1 MSLLPALLRRR
12 PRQRSRTANEAAI
25 RSLCA
30 SAYLGDGRALVR
42 VLGRYKMF
50 VDTRDV
56 DIGAHL
62 LLDGFWEMWVTE
74 LLPQLIRPGAVCVDV
89 GAHVGYYT
97 LQMADLAGPRGS
109 VHAFEPNPALRRMLD
124 DSVRVNGFAEQ
135 VRSHG
140 DPVFDAVG
148 LAAELVVTVTQPSG
162 AHVRILPEGDPAATL
177 RTCRLDCVP
186 GLDRADFV
194 KIDAESSEEA
204 IWRGM
209 RGLFDQR
216 RPMTVLLEFASVRYA
231 DPGGFLAA
239 IAGEG
244 FALHR
249 IDPDRGLCRADAAD
263 ILRAPPGR
271 EQMLVLIR

>member
-1 MSLLPALLRRR
+1 MTGLPALLRRR
-12 PRQRSRTANEAAI
+12 RSARRQAAI
-25 RSLCA
+25 RDRCDT
-30 SAYLGDGRALVR
+30 AYLGDHRALVR

-74 LLPQLIRPGAVCVDV
+74 LLPRLIRPGFVCVDV
-89 GAHVGYYT
+89 GAHVGYFT
-97 LQMADLAGPRGS
+97 MLMADLAGPSGL
-109 VHAFEPNPALRRMLD
+109 VHAFEPNPALRGMLD
-124 DSVRVNGFAEQ
+124 DAARVNGFAGQ
-135 VRSHG
+135 VRSYG
-140 DPVFDAVG
+140 DPVYDAAG
-148 LAAELVVTVTQPSG
+148 LAAELVVTITQPSG

-177 RTCRLDCVP
+177 RTCRLDAVA

-209 RGLFDQR
+209 RGLLDQR
-216 RPMTVLLEFASVRYA
+216 RPMTVLLEFASIRYA
-231 DPGGFLAA
+231 DPAGFLAA

-249 IDPDRGLCRADAAD
+249 TDPGRGLRRTSVAE
-263 ILRAPPGR
+263 ILRAPPAC
-271 EQMLVLIR
+271 ELMLVLIR

>member
-1 MSLLPALLRRR
+1 MTRLPTLFRRR
-12 PRQRSRTANEAAI
+12 PRPGSRTANEASI

-30 SAYLGDGRALVR
+30 TAYLGDNRALVR

-74 LLPQLIRPGAVCVDV
+74 LLPQLIRPGAVCIDV
-89 GAHVGYYT
+89 GAHVGYFT
-97 LQMADLAGPRGS
+97 LQMAELAGPSGR
-109 VHAFEPNPALRRMLD
+109 VHAFEPNSALRRMLD

-140 DPVFDAVG
+140 DPVFDAAG
-148 LAAELVVTVTQPSG
+148 LAAELVGTVTQPSG

-177 RTCRLDCVP
+177 RTCRLDGIA

-194 KIDAESSEEA
+194 KIDAEASEEA

-209 RGLFDQR
+209 RGLLDQG
-216 RPMTVLLEFASVRYA
+216 RPMTVLLEFAAIRYA
-231 DPGGFLAA
+231 DPGGFLGA
-239 IAGEG
+239 ITGEG

-249 IDPDRGLCRADAAD
+249 IDPDQGLCRADVAG
-263 ILRAPPGR
+263 ILRAPPAR
-271 EQMLVLIR
+271 EQMLALIR

>member
-1 MSLLPALLRRR
+1 MHN
-12 PRQRSRTANEAAI
+12 RTENEAAI
-25 RSLCA
+25 RSLCTN
-30 SAYLGDGRALVR
+30 AYLGDGRALVR

-74 LLPQLIRPGAVCVDV
+74 LLPQLIRPGAVCIDV
-89 GAHVGYYT
+89 GAHVGYFT
-97 LQMADLAGPRGS
+97 LQMADLAGPSGR
-109 VHAFEPNPALRRMLD
+109 VHAFEPNPALRRMLE

-140 DPVFDAVG
+140 DPVFDAAG
-148 LAAELVVTVTQPSG
+148 LAAELVVPPTQPSG
-162 AHVRILPEGDPAATL
+162 AHIRILPEGDPAGAL
-177 RTCRLDCVP
+177 RTCRLDGVP

-194 KIDAESSEEA
+194 KIDAEASEEA

-209 RGLFDQR
+209 RGLLDQG
-216 RPMTVLLEFASVRYA
+216 RPMTVLLEFAAIRYA

-249 IDPDRGLCRADAAD
+249 IDTDHGMRRADAAE
-263 ILRAPPGR
+263 ILRASPVR
-271 EQMLVLIR
+271 EQMLVLTR

>member
-1 MSLLPALLRRR
+1 MTLFSARR
-12 PRQRSRTANEAAI
+12 PRPHSRTANEAAI

-30 SAYLGDGRALVR
+30 NAYLGDHRALVR

-89 GAHVGYYT
+89 GAHVGYFT
-97 LQMADLAGPRGS
+97 LQMADLAGPSGR
-109 VHAFEPNPALRRMLD
+109 VHAFEPNPVLRRMLD
-124 DSVRVNGFAEQ
+124 DSVRVNGFAER

-140 DPVFDAVG
+140 DPVFDTGG
-148 LAAELVVTVTQPSG
+148 LAAELVGTVTQPSG
-162 AHVRILPEGDPAATL
+162 AHVRILSEGDPAATL
-177 RTCRLDCVP
+177 RTCRLDAVP
-186 GLDRADFV
+186 GLDRVDFV
-194 KIDAESSEEA
+194 KIDAEGSEEA

-209 RGLFDQR
+209 RGLFDQAQ
-216 RPMTVLLEFASVRYA
+216 PMTVLLEFAAIRYA
-231 DPGGFLAA
+231 DPAAFLAT

-249 IDPDRGLCRADAAD
+249 IDPDQGIGRVDAAD
-263 ILRAPPGR
+263 ILRVPPAR
-271 EQMLVLIR
+271 DQMLALIR